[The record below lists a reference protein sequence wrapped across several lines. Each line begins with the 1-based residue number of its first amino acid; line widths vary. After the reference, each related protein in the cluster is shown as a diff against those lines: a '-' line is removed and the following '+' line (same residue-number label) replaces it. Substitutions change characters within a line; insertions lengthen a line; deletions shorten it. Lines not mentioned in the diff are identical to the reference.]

1 MIQYIYDNL
10 NYEEPFVL
18 TYIGTSLFFVY
29 IPGWFILSWFGLVK
43 NPRFRQFPYSTVEEC
58 WETHYEMVA
67 IDERVESSYEGSF
80 DDQEEG
86 TIEGGE
92 RGMDH
97 GPGYRRDGYIDS
109 DEGGGEEEGSSKKD
123 RKVSD
128 EEERESFNSGLSG
141 ISDDINSIMSPIILE
156 HHDIRIRE
164 GVSASG
170 ALRSK
175 ATMSDHDLTKL
186 STDEGAYEP
195 PTHIMSHLG
204 TMRVSLIVCPLW
216 FLANWSY
223 NQSLSMTSVTSS
235 TIIST
240 TSSLF
245 SFILSVIFT
254 GEKFTGLKLFGVLF
268 CMGGT
273 VMITLSDGDDGSKP
287 THELMGDLVAL
298 FSSIAYSAYT
308 VVIKRFVPN
317 DDVIAMPL
325 LLGYLGLFNVILL
338 APVLLLITVISRG
351 AIFNHFTPNVFGLI
365 CAEGIFDDVLS
376 DYLWARA
383 VVLTTPTIATV
394 GLSLTIPL
402 AFITDAIFHGIYP
415 TPLSSLGAFAVVAGF
430 VLVNVGDGSCEM
442 RCKYLM
448 NNIGRM
454 TKKCCGI

>member
-1 MIQYIYDNL
+1 MSSSDERSWALGIFFIVLVAALWAGSSVMIQYIYDNL

-29 IPGWFILSWFGLVK
+29 IPGWFVMSWLGLVK
-43 NPRFRQFPYSTVEEC
+43 NPKFRQFPYSNFEEC
-58 WETHYEMVA
+58 WDTQYEMV
-67 IDERVESSYEGSF
+67 SL
-80 DDQEEG
+80 DDN
-86 TIEGGE
+86 
-92 RGMDH
+92 M
-97 GPGYRRDGYIDS
+97 IDS
-109 DEGGGEEEGSSKKD
+109 VTNGSLYEQHVEGEGGGVSSGHAYTRADGDIVD
-123 RKVSD
+123 RSVNRSSVDSRK
-128 EEERESFNSGLSG
+128 SGLSG
-141 ISDDINSIMSPIILE
+141 
-156 HHDIRIRE
+156 
-164 GVSASG
+164 
-170 ALRSK
+170 
-175 ATMSDHDLTKL
+175 MSDEINDLISPMHQHL
-186 STDEGAYEP
+186 SLGDKSVENHTVPTTTNGVDDDEVYSP
-195 PTHIMSHLG
+195 PTHVMSHLG

-216 FLANWSY
+216 FLANWTY

-254 GEKFTGLKLFGVLF
+254 GEKFTVLKLCGVLF

-287 THELMGDLVAL
+287 THEFLGDLVAL
-298 FSSIAYSAYT
+298 FSSVAYSAYT

-338 APVLLLITVISRG
+338 APLLALLTITSG
-351 AIFNHFTPNVFGLI
+351 GGIFNNFSPKVFGLI
-365 CAEGIFDDVLS
+365 CVEGLFDDVLS

-402 AFITDAIFHGIYP
+402 AFITDAMFNGIYP
-415 TPLSSLGAFAVVAGF
+415 TAMSALGALAVVGGF
-430 VLVNVGDGSCEM
+430 VLVNVGDGSCET
-442 RCKYLM
+442 RCKYLLKKT
-448 NNIGRM
+448 GKFF
-454 TKKCCGI
+454 KKCCS